1 MLLDGHGARRPAR
14 RLWAASSHLLAK
26 LTEGPTG
33 YDFERVARWPRR
45 AGADLRETELVLVPL
60 NVGNQHWT
68 LAAIEPRLRVVHYFD
83 SLGPARRLRVRIDV
97 DGAGAGGADPL
108 AHYGPACR
116 ALARWARDEL
126 RARGGA
132 AAGAGAES
140 EGGGGEWTVLVHAA
154 SEVPQQRNTVDCGV
168 FCIEMGRALAEG
180 RAWGFGQSD
189 VSFLRRQLALQVAQ
203 AGPTGEGL
211 AGCAR

>member
-33 YDFERVARWPRR
+33 YDFEGVARWPRR

-97 DGAGAGGADPL
+97 DGAGAEG
-108 AHYGPACR
+108 
-116 ALARWARDEL
+116 
-126 RARGGA
+126 
-132 AAGAGAES
+132 